1 MDAKK
6 LEREMALAIANSA
19 IGECPEIRRRANLK
33 VPDID
38 RDTRLDETTTGHVK
52 SFPPYKRNHKGT
64 GLRLSW
70 PNAGDGRRAVVAKL
84 PSRTSQYASSHDNNG
99 PYSSDARIAH
109 VSYADVEMH
118 YNIANPVANESAQPI
133 LHIPLTWNPIKLEV
147 GDTSL
152 FHYFQY
158 TASQSLAVFGHDP
171 VDLGNLLIR
180 ISLAS
185 ETTSAV
191 AALQSL
197 LALSSLH
204 RHDVHS
210 QAVELK
216 ISALKSL
223 AAAAGSHFGITEAA
237 QHVAA
242 GMLLCSF
249 EVHQASC
256 TSGQWL
262 WYLSGVKNLVK
273 TTGLD
278 KYPQD
283 SDLAMLLDWVYYFD
297 VLARFTLQHWNRD
310 TTENKSAVLN
320 IRAEASQAAPPAL
333 TIVELLSEVCDAV
346 STRPPAGSSV
356 EDVNDY
362 KSFLKILDWR
372 IRSISIKST
381 ADDSAD
387 ALLITELYQL
397 AMLVYLNRATEN
409 VLNQTS
415 RTQQHIDRAFTIF
428 SQLDSCVRQF
438 PIFVLGCEA
447 RRDDQRAVVLE
458 LISRSEKLES
468 SRSFNHVKILMQAI
482 WAQDDLANGDINYW
496 DKLSYII
503 SRCSILPT
511 FV

>member
-6 LEREMALAIANSA
+6 LEREMALAITNSA

-33 VPDID
+33 VPDLD

-52 SFPPYKRNHKGT
+52 SFSPYKRNHKGT

-84 PSRTSQYASSHDNNG
+84 SSHTSQYASSHDNNG
-99 PYSSDARIAH
+99 PCSSDARIAH

-118 YNIANPVANESAQPI
+118 YNIANPVAN
-133 LHIPLTWNPIKLEV
+133 V
-147 GDTSL
+147 
-152 FHYFQY
+152 QY

-223 AAAAGSHFGITEAA
+223 AAAAGSHFGTTEAA

-262 WYLSGVKNLVK
+262 WYLSGVKNLIK
-273 TTGLD
+273 ATGLD

-310 TTENKSAVLN
+310 TTENKSAILN

-372 IRSISIKST
+372 IRSIPVKSMV
-381 ADDSAD
+381 DDNAD
-387 ALLITELYQL
+387 ASLITELYQL
-397 AMLVYLNRATEN
+397 AMLVYLHRATEN